1 MSFEEERGALKAAA
15 MDRKWLPL
23 AITLGVAGV
32 AVVTASVWPDGG
44 EKPPLPQSLC
54 HGALSRET
62 AGLIDDG
69 QGGEI
74 STDEWESKG
83 RTTDYAVFRGCRVL
97 RANPYDDNDN
107 PRKVYKLVIA
117 DTRSDPYN
125 KKGSAPLGPGFTG
138 WARPDLAEVTLPA
151 GCPARMGSTAP
162 YIRVWLDVP
171 SQDEEKLA
179 RLERTR
185 PVDADTAL
193 RNNATVMREVA
204 ARLAKRYD
212 CAA

>member
-1 MSFEEERGALKAAA
+1 
-15 MDRKWLPL
+15 MDKKWLPL
-23 AITLGVAGV
+23 IITLGVAGL
-32 AVVTASVWPDGG
+32 AVVTASVWPDNV

-62 AGLIDDG
+62 AELIDDG

-83 RTTDYAVFRGCRVL
+83 KTTDYAVFRGCLVR
-97 RANPYDDNDN
+97 RANPYDDNDY
-107 PRKVYKLVIA
+107 PRKIYKLVIA
-117 DTRSDPYN
+117 DTRSEPYN
-125 KKGSAPLGPGFTG
+125 KKGSVPLGPGFTG

-171 SQDEEKLA
+171 SQDEEKLT
-179 RLERTR
+179 RLEKKR
-185 PVDADTAL
+185 PVNADVAL
-193 RNNATVMREVA
+193 RNNMTVMREVA
-204 ARLAKRYD
+204 TRLVKRYD
-212 CAA
+212 CTD

>member
-1 MSFEEERGALKAAA
+1 
-15 MDRKWLPL
+15 MDKKWLPL
-23 AITLGVAGV
+23 TITLGVAGV
-32 AVVTASVWPDGG
+32 AVVTASFWPEDV

-62 AGLIDDG
+62 AQLIDDG

-83 RTTDYAVFRGCRVL
+83 KTTDYAVFRGCVVR
-97 RANPYDDNDN
+97 RANPYDENDN
-107 PRKVYKLVIA
+107 PRKIYKLVIA
-117 DTRSDPYN
+117 DTRSEPSD
-125 KKGSAPLGPGFTG
+125 KKGSVPLGSGFTG

-171 SQDEEKLA
+171 SQDEENLA
-179 RLERTR
+179 RLEAKR
-185 PVDADTAL
+185 PVDADIAL
-193 RNNATVMREVA
+193 RNNVTVMREVA
-204 ARLAKRYD
+204 TRLTKLYD
-212 CAA
+212 CAG